1 MKLAKIYKRYTLL
14 TLALVL
20 LVGSLSHYIIITYFV
35 HCSADHTLREYR
47 QNIADFVAQQDT
59 LVIQDNPL
67 LNTSRLSGIEVGHV
81 FLLKEHFR
89 DTLVYSHYK
98 EETVVFRLL
107 SYNLHVKDKNYL
119 ITLWQ
124 ATMDTEDILAAIV
137 VSLIIL
143 FVLFTFFSLWWTKW
157 FVGKLWYPFYQM
169 LEQLWEVDLI
179 NLHEIKIARCRV
191 DEFIML
197 NRVLNRLL
205 DRIQGDYISLRELT
219 ETTAHEL
226 QTPLSVVKARL
237 ELLQQSEKH
246 SEQDTELIRSVNNA
260 VDRVIR
266 LNRFML
272 MIAKINNDQFPADSS
287 LVLND
292 FLDDFLS
299 SYEDMIEIRGLAVK
313 KDYSGQLVLCLH
325 PQLAEMLASN
335 LLSNAIR
342 YNVIE
347 GYIRIET
354 TVRSLQICNSYGNVI
369 PAGDLFARF
378 TKSGQDKEAS
388 GLGLAIVK
396 SICQK
401 NNLEISVSIQ
411 PEQFCIRISLNNQID
426 SDL

>member
-20 LVGSLSHYIIITYFV
+20 LVGSLSHYVIITYFV
-35 HCSADHTLREYR
+35 HRSADHTLREYR
-47 QNIADFVAQQDT
+47 QNIADFVAEQDT
-59 LVIQDNPL
+59 LMILDNPL
-67 LNTSRLSGIEVGHV
+67 LNTSRLSGVEIGHD

-89 DTLVYSHYK
+89 DTLVYSNYK
-98 EETVVFRLL
+98 EEAVVFRLL

-124 ATMDTEDILAAIV
+124 ATVDTEDILAAVI

-169 LEQLWEVDLI
+169 LEQLREVDLI
-179 NLHEIKIARCRV
+179 NLHEIKIPRCRV
-191 DEFIML
+191 DEFNML
-197 NRVLNRLL
+197 HRVLHRML

-237 ELLQQSEKH
+237 ELLQQSGRH

-272 MIAKINNDQFPADSS
+272 MIAKINNDQFPAESP

-292 FLDDFLS
+292 FLDDFLGL
-299 SYEDMIEIRGLAVK
+299 YEDMIEIRGLTVK
-313 KDYSGQLVLCLH
+313 KDYSSQLVLSLH

-342 YNVIE
+342 YNVKD

-354 TVRSLQICNSYGNVI
+354 TARSFQICNSYGNVI
-369 PAGDLFARF
+369 PTGDLFTRF

-411 PEQFCIRISLNNQID
+411 PEQFCIRISLNNHIN